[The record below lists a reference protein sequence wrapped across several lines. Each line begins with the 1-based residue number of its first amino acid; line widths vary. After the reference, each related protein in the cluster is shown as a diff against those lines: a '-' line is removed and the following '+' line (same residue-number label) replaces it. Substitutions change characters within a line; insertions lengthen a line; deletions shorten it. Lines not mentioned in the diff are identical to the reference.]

1 MLGGRRCRETRSEL
15 ESAQSLSPP
24 AVSSVPVPRGAQ
36 CGRKDGGA
44 LWTRRGVSW
53 CLWACTCVLGGPPC
67 VGRRGRWWR
76 GALLGAG
83 PRLLAP
89 DSAPSGRVAVYVPPC
104 RAWPPAVRKA
114 SEGSVLK
121 FHSIMCSALSPKA
134 DCYSSRRGGNSP
146 GLWQLPSAIKY

>member
-1 MLGGRRCRETRSEL
+1 MQGNPVRAGVCAE
-15 ESAQSLSPP
+15 
-24 AVSSVPVPRGAQ
+24 PVPACCLFRPGTQGSAVWKKGWRRPVDPQRCFLVPLGLHLCAGRTTLRGLQ
-36 CGRKDGGA
+36 
-44 LWTRRGVSW
+44 
-53 CLWACTCVLGGPPC
+53 
-67 VGRRGRWWR
+67 GRWWR

-89 DSAPSGRVAVYVPPC
+89 DSAPSGRVAVDVPPC

-146 GLWQLPSAIKY
+146 GLWRLPSAIKY